1 MWNVFTVV
9 RVPSIEFFAK
19 EEEEEEAK
27 RFIEQKKKERR
38 WVASS
43 VQEAARFRSPGG
55 PVDQALLVL
64 RVQAG
69 QRAFPPLRGWGREGI
84 GMVNK

>member
-1 MWNVFTVV
+1 M
-9 RVPSIEFFAK
+9 
-19 EEEEEEAK
+19 
-27 RFIEQKKKERR
+27 
-38 WVASS
+38 ASS

-84 GMVNK
+84 GMVRAEPYKMGCCGGEVAGMAEVGECGRGDVRQYGTVEVCACL